1 MNLFI
6 LFDLLPKLLPA
17 NRNAAP
23 QETPRTTRAE
33 IIQLFAEDM
42 GRMPALRP

>member
-1 MNLFI
+1 MNLFL
-6 LFDLLPKLLPA
+6 LFDLLPKLQPA

-23 QETPRTTRAE
+23 EKAPITTRAE
-33 IIQLFAEDM
+33 IVQLFAEDL